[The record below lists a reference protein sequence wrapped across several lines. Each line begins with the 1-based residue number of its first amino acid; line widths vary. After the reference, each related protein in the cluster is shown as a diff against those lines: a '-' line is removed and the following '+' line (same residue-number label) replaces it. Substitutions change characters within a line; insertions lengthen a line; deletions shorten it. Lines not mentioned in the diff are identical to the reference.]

1 MVYVAKIMSNELK
14 GKKGA
19 VDQVKNPELIKKIE
33 KNIGDLVHLDNFDAE
48 VMIEGTDAVVLLFS
62 SSADHPAQDMY
73 VDAFIDCKS
82 RFKRMRNR
90 SVRFYAVD
98 LNTDY
103 GIRQIPEDTHSN
115 FPELLLIP
123 AYHKATN

>member
-1 MVYVAKIMSNELK
+1 VNYNNEYIPYPEKDPLQFEDIMVYVAKIMSNELK

-62 SSADHPAQDMY
+62 SSADHPA
-73 VDAFIDCKS
+73 
-82 RFKRMRNR
+82 
-90 SVRFYAVD
+90 
-98 LNTDY
+98 
-103 GIRQIPEDTHSN
+103 
-115 FPELLLIP
+115 
-123 AYHKATN
+123 